1 VLVPPITEDEHS
13 PLPEWMIMSDT
24 KVAKYVNAPHFK
36 VPQGRYAVELVA
48 GRETALVQ
56 VVRTTPGR
64 SYKLCFSVGD
74 AGNGCQGYLVVEA
87 YAAQGKL
94 QVPYESL
101 GTGGYK
107 RAELE
112 FAAVQKVTRVVF
124 QSMNYIMKPDG
135 TLCGPVLDDISLVM
149 LPKRRRLFM
158 QSAPPLNTC
167 TEID

>member
-24 KVAKYVNAPHFK
+24 KVVKYVNAPHFK